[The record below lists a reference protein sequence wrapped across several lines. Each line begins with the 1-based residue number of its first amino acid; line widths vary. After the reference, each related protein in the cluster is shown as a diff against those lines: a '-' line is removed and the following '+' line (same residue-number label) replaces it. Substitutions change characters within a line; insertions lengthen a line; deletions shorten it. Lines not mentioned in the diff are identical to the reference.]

1 MTLLTLPE
9 EILCNILSGLTSSE
23 LIQASTTCRRFKY
36 SAQQILFLRLRDI
49 SKLEGHKFIFG
60 CATSAHRHITPY
72 QTCLI
77 RKSTSPVTATTSI
90 TSHYTSFL
98 PLAPSNARS
107 SYTNLDATPRPMS
120 TTVSLDPSVTF
131 VQLITNAQLLK
142 LVPEGEG
149 GLYSSLLPVAS
160 ERLFRLR
167 RKELKSAA
175 RSKQGKQVWLDEQRN
190 CGIRIK
196 VTEKE
201 KQPWVASAEESED
214 ERPES
219 WLVEYEEVIVRTG
232 ALLLTLEEK
241 REGAENAVV
250 IGKG

>member
-1 MTLLTLPE
+1 
-9 EILCNILSGLTSSE
+9 
-23 LIQASTTCRRFKY
+23 
-36 SAQQILFLRLRDI
+36 
-49 SKLEGHKFIFG
+49 
-60 CATSAHRHITPY
+60 
-72 QTCLI
+72 
-77 RKSTSPVTATTSI
+77 
-90 TSHYTSFL
+90 
-98 PLAPSNARS
+98 
-107 SYTNLDATPRPMS
+107 MS

-250 IGKG
+250 IGKVSAKSK